1 MTVAI
6 LYFKQEN
13 NKIHDFVDNV
23 TEITS
28 KSISFEGGYMGEFD
42 ESIIGILVTD
52 SVVMEYGEL
61 PEDAEPWERPPS
73 HLVDKDGNIIN
84 RGDILPDGFSN
95 LNQQFIKKTFEDLVQ
110 ENGELKSR
118 LEIAESAILDLIV
131 GGM

>member
-1 MTVAI
+1 MAVAI

-13 NKIHDFVDNV
+13 NKIHDFIENV

-28 KSISFEGGYMGEFD
+28 KSVSFEGGYMGEFD
-42 ESIIGILVTD
+42 ESVIGILVTD
-52 SVVMEYGEL
+52 SVTMEYGEL
-61 PEDAEPWERPPS
+61 PEDAEPWERRPS
-73 HLVDKDGNIIN
+73 YLVDKDGNILH

-95 LNQQFIKKTFEDLVQ
+95 INQQFIKKTFEDLVQ